1 MIRRPENVAKIFVNL
16 PWSVMMLFFGVLS
29 LPNKLSLRHNALIVY
44 VKNIWW
50 VPRSSGVRAMTLG
63 NVIVL
68 GPHIESKDLAHELVH
83 IEQAMRRPF
92 IHPVL
97 SFIESTRHKGLDN
110 IYEREAYQKAG
121 NNYYA
126 KK

>member
-1 MIRRPENVAKIFVNL
+1 
-16 PWSVMMLFFGVLS
+16 
-29 LPNKLSLRHNALIVY
+29 
-44 VKNIWW
+44 
-50 VPRSSGVRAMTLG
+50 MTLG

-97 SFIESTRHKGLDN
+97 SFIESARHKGLDN